1 MAIGSSI
8 DGRDAVLRERL
19 RSLSDLPLLSDGEEL
34 VAAATIA
41 DGRDAENELAALGS
55 QPNIDLTTAA
65 ELMERVRR
73 GEAAR
78 DLLVGSTRRLVVSLA
93 RRHPSTPEV
102 TLALLDAG
110 DEAVGRAADRY
121 DPTGG
126 LPFSSF
132 ARWWVERAMRE
143 VDRHPSQGRAENPSP
158 ADPVLLTALGHLH
171 REDTRVVELRLGLHG
186 GPALSDQDTARVLG
200 IDTDAEHEREQ
211 RAVAKLRHP
220 CTPGDLT
227 HLRSL

>member
-1 MAIGSSI
+1 MPIDASI
-8 DGRDAVLRERL
+8 DGSDAVLRDRL

-41 DGRDAENELAALGS
+41 DGRDAENELAALGGQTAVDLS
-55 QPNIDLTTAA
+55 QAA
-65 ELMERVRR
+65 ALLDRVRR

-78 DLLVGSTRRLVVSLA
+78 ELLVGSTRRLVVSLA
-93 RRHPSTPEV
+93 RRHPSSPEV

-143 VDRHPSQGRAENPSP
+143 VDRHPSQGRTEAPSP
-158 ADPVLLTALGHLH
+158 ADPALLTALGHLH
-171 REDTRVVELRLGLHG
+171 REDTRVIELRLGLHG
-186 GPALSDQDTARVLG
+186 GPALSDSDTARVLG
-200 IDTDAEHEREQ
+200 IDLDEEHEREEV
-211 RAVAKLRHP
+211 AVAKLRHP